1 MEFQATHAPIPAE
14 GVICPG
20 CGESLHRRSLA
31 FQLTGLPSILRS
43 TMGEA
48 RYHGI
53 ECLRIDARRR
63 YRAQL
68 EFKSNN
74 RFGWQVHAATNDER
88 LLTLK
93 LLSEWA
99 EARRTAETK
108 LPAQ

>member
-1 MEFQATHAPIPAE
+1 MEFQAARTPIPAE

-20 CGESLHRRSLA
+20 CGEPIHRRSMG
-31 FQLTGLPSILRS
+31 FQLLGLPSILRS

-53 ECLRIDARRR
+53 ECLRHDARRR

-68 EFKSNN
+68 EFKSKN
-74 RFGWQVHAATNDER
+74 RFGWNTHAATNDER

-99 EARRTAETK
+99 EARRSADAK
-108 LPAQ
+108 IPAQ